1 MPRYRYGPHSGSSDS
16 SDDDD
21 DFVIYATFS
30 TPVNSIGGSA
40 VCAFRLRD
48 ITNVFN
54 GHFKEQR
61 DMSANWMPV
70 PDHKVSF
77 SRAFPAIF
85 RTFSAGT
92 VAQYLKG
99 N

>member
-77 SRAFPAIF
+77 F